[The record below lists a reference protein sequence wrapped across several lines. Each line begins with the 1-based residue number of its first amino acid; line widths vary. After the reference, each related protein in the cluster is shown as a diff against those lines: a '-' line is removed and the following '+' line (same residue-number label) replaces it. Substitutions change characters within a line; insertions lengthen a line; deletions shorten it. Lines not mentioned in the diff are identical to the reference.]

1 MRARRRWLKPP
12 DERGPFITTTA
23 KTGEHV
29 ALRPT
34 WECLVCA
41 EPWPCAVAKEAMR
54 AEFRSFPS
62 VMTIYMSAQMFDA
75 AEDFMA
81 QGVQPPDLYERFLA
95 WTRPEPPESPAHR
108 SRGQAARPAAT
119 PPPIPCAP

>member
-1 MRARRRWLKPP
+1 M
-12 DERGPFITTTA
+12 TTTA

-29 ALRPT
+29 GLRPT

-81 QGVQPPDLYERFLA
+81 QGVQPPPDLYERFLA
-95 WTRPEPPESPAHR
+95 WTRPELPESPAHR
-108 SRGQAARPAAT
+108 NRGQAARPAAT